1 MAPPEPRFARVP
13 SSASPK
19 DLVRVN
25 PKLKSKVD
33 SIMKI
38 EKTFEAGKR
47 RCEAH
52 LRQSFEES
60 SSVKLVA
67 FKENGFM
74 AKL

>member
-1 MAPPEPRFARVP
+1 
-13 SSASPK
+13 
-19 DLVRVN
+19 
-25 PKLKSKVD
+25 
-33 SIMKI
+33 
-38 EKTFEAGKR
+38 
-47 RCEAH
+47 

>member
-1 MAPPEPRFARVP
+1 
-13 SSASPK
+13 
-19 DLVRVN
+19 
-25 PKLKSKVD
+25 
-33 SIMKI
+33 MKI